1 MNKIM
6 VALKD
11 MPVEEALKWAELFQ
25 GKVWGFKL
33 NTMLYRGVDPL
44 INKMKKFGNV
54 MADAKVFEIPDD
66 MENTVRYLVSA
77 GADLVTVHLTADWK
91 PPKDLV
97 DKVVGV
103 TILTS
108 FNDEMAYRVYGYE
121 NTSDGVAQTLRR
133 AFDYGYKNVV
143 CSAFDL
149 RVNRIKKI
157 ISKAKFN
164 VICPSIRMA
173 DVVVKNDDQKR
184 TATPREAVD
193 LGANILVIGRPIMNA
208 EDPVSIINRINA
220 ETNGIDREPHGN

>member
-1 MNKIM
+1 MNRIM

-11 MPVEEALKWAELFQ
+11 MPVEDALKWAELFQ

-33 NTMLYRGVDPL
+33 NTMLYRGVEL

-66 MENTVRYLVSA
+66 MENTVRYLINA

-91 PPKDLV
+91 PPKDLI

-108 FNDEMAYRVYGYE
+108 FDDEMVDRVYGYGSAIE
-121 NTSDGVAQTLRR
+121 GVEQMIRNAV
-133 AFDYGYKNVV
+133 DYGYKNIV
-143 CSAFDL
+143 CSAADL
-149 RVNRIKKI
+149 GSWTIRNI
-157 ISKAKFN
+157 ISESKLN

-208 EDPVSIINRINA
+208 EDPIKIINKINA
-220 ETNGIDREPHGN
+220 EVNGN